1 MKKIVLTFGLIA
13 SAILV
18 ALMSVLVPLCMS
30 GKLDLDASEVVGY
43 SSMVLSFLLV
53 FFGVRSYRENV
64 GAGTITFGKAFQVG
78 ILIVL
83 VVCVVYA
90 GAWLVMYYNFF
101 PDFFDKYNVHYLNK
115 MRTDGASDAAIAA
128 KQAEMLKFKEWFKN
142 PLINAAFTFLE
153 PLPVGLVMAL
163 VSAAILRKKPATPPA
178 GAPALA

>member
-1 MKKIVLTFGLIA
+1 MRKIVLTFGLLA

-18 ALMSVLVPLCMS
+18 GIMSALVPLCMN
-30 GKLDLDASEVVGY
+30 GTLDVGVSEVFGY

-64 GAGTITFGKAFQVG
+64 GGGTITFGKAFQVG

-83 VVCVVYA
+83 VVCVVYSV
-90 GAWLVMYYNFF
+90 AWLVMYYNFF
-101 PDFFDKYNVHYLNK
+101 PDFFDKYIVQYLEK

-128 KQAEMLKFKEWFKN
+128 KQAEMLKFKEWYKN